1 MARWTIDQPTTRT
14 LDGIV
19 ALRVRIIGGHVN
31 ILPTEDPVTVEVSDI
46 VGEPVLLTQEA
57 GILTVTY
64 DDLTGS
70 GLLDRLRPV
79 QLSGYLGVNR
89 RSATVNL
96 RVPRD
101 CPVEVTTLSAPVVV
115 AGLTA
120 RTQLRTASADITADG
135 LGGEVEVN
143 TVSGSVSA
151 RDLHGNLRFNT
162 VSGQVAV
169 AGGRLSDLTGKTAS
183 GMFLAD
189 VEVAP
194 SGRVRL
200 GSVSGE
206 IALRVP
212 ADTSA
217 TVELRSASGKLSSD
231 FTLDRRDRPG
241 RGGLSGKIG
250 SGVDPAAIST
260 TTVSGT
266 VSLLRR
272 EPDAPAAI
280 PRGTDA

>member
-31 ILPTEDPVTVEVSDI
+31 ILPTDDPVTVEVSDI

-64 DDLTGS
+64 EDLTGS
-70 GLLDRLRPV
+70 GLLERLRPV
-79 QLSGYLGVNR
+79 QLSGYRGVNR
-89 RSATVNL
+89 RAATVSL

-120 RTQLRTASADITADG
+120 KTQLRTASADITADG

-151 RDLHGNLRFNT
+151 RNLHGNLRFNT
-162 VSGQVAV
+162 VNGQVAV
-169 AGGRLSDLTGKTAS
+169 AGGRLSDLSGKTAS
-183 GMFLAD
+183 GAFLAD

-200 GSVSGE
+200 GSISGE

-212 ADTSA
+212 AETSA
-217 TVELRSASGKLSSD
+217 AVELRSATGKLSSD
-231 FTLDRRDRPG
+231 FTLDRRDLPG

-250 SGVDPAAIST
+250 GGVDPAAIST
-260 TTVSGT
+260 TTVSGS
-266 VSLLRR
+266 VALLRR

-280 PRGTDA
+280 PRGNDA